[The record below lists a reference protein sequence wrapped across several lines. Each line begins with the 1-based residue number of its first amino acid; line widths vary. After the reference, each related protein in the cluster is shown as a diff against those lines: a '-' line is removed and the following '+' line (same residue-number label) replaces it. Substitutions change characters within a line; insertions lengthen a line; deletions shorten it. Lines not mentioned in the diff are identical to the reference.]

1 MEVSEHLSGDCT
13 VDLELVA
20 HNGNSENQEFGC
32 LLDDSLVSLG
42 VEEDSVVNLFLDL
55 DLSP

>member
-1 MEVSEHLSGDCT
+1 MEVSQYFSGDGS

-20 HNGNSENQEFGC
+20 HNGNCKSQEFGC

-42 VEEDSVVNLFLDL
+42 IEEDSVVNLFLNL
-55 DLSP
+55 DLGP